1 MAHDL
6 LNIGSW
12 AVSNPEIP
20 GFAPPPRD
28 ELAFLDNLGIGTKA
42 TAFEGIAPKQRF
54 STGSAPEP
62 L

>member
-6 LNIGSW
+6 LNVGSW

-20 GFAPPPRD
+20 GFAPPPHD
-28 ELAFLDNLGIGTKA
+28 ELAFLDTLGIGTKA
-42 TAFEGIAPKQRF
+42 TGFEGISPKWRF